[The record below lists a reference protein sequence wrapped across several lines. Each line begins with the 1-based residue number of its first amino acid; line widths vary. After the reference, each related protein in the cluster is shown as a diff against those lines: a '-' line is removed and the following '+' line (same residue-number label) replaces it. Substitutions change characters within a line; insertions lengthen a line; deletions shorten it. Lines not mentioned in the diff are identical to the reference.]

1 MSDSFLLLLFS
12 VGESVNV
19 PERPPVNNW
28 LRVENYLRK
37 LKIGLLVLNHSRL
50 FFRSLFL
57 SRIFIKFGR
66 GQAFFFRII
75 FFFLF
80 VGGDRISRRLG
91 RTRVLSVVREGFI
104 ALGLGGISVLL
115 HCLGN

>member
-1 MSDSFLLLLFS
+1 MEDVFVMSDSFLLLLFS

-19 PERPPVNNW
+19 PERP
-28 LRVENYLRK
+28 RK

-57 SRIFIKFGR
+57 SRIFVKFGR
-66 GQAFFFRII
+66 SQAFFFRII

-80 VGGDRISRRLG
+80 VGGDRIGRRLG